1 MHRIQIILSLLVL
14 VALASCRK
22 EENDKPDGS
31 IQLFGIKAGDV
42 NFNLNGTTSQI
53 SINSV
58 FVLSFSS
65 ALDQQSAEESILL
78 KNENQLIELNSSFSS
93 DRKTITLT
101 PITQLEYS
109 TNYQISISNSL
120 KGASNESFP
129 GIEIA
134 FQTQAAGIIMES
146 ITINGL
152 NFRLPQKP
160 NGIDYQEAI
169 IDVLFSEPV
178 KSEDIEQYFSFI
190 PLTDFIVELSE
201 ENKKVTITT
210 TEDFDYYKR
219 YFFTISSGLQA
230 LNGASFQGFSNQFIT
245 GLNPNYKMPSID
257 DEALLTLVQQQTFK
271 YFWDYAHPV
280 SGLSRER
287 YGSGDIVTIGGSGF
301 GLMGIIV
308 GAERGFISR
317 QQAVAHFEKVTSF
330 LAAADRF
337 HGAWPHWLN
346 GTTGNVY
353 PFSTYDDGA
362 DLVETSFL
370 ASGLICVRQ
379 YLDINQAD
387 EEIIITRINN
397 MLDQIEWDWFTR
409 GGLNEL
415 YWHWSPNHNW
425 AMNMKVSGYCEAL
438 ITHFLAA
445 SSVTHP
451 LPASV
456 YHNGWA
462 RNGGII
468 NGNSFYDIL
477 LPVGYNYGG
486 PLFFAHYS
494 FLGLNPQNLSDQ
506 YANYW
511 TQNVNHSL
519 INQKHC
525 IINPKN
531 YLGYSAEC
539 WGLTASDDPSGYKVH
554 EPANDNGT
562 ISPTAAIS
570 SLPYTPEA
578 SMAAIKHF
586 YFILGDK
593 LWGQFGFYDAF
604 NPSESWW
611 ANSYLAIDQGPILVM
626 IENYRTGLCWDLFM
640 SSPEAQR
647 AMEKLGFSR

>member
-1 MHRIQIILSLLVL
+1 
-14 VALASCRK
+14 
-22 EENDKPDGS
+22 
-31 IQLFGIKAGDV
+31 DV
-42 NFNLNGTTSQI
+42 
-53 SINSV
+53 
-58 FVLSFSS
+58 
-65 ALDQQSAEESILL
+65 
-78 KNENQLIELNSSFSS
+78 
-93 DRKTITLT
+93 
-101 PITQLEYS
+101 
-109 TNYQISISNSL
+109 
-120 KGASNESFP
+120 
-129 GIEIA
+129 
-134 FQTQAAGIIMES
+134 
-146 ITINGL
+146 
-152 NFRLPQKP
+152 
-160 NGIDYQEAI
+160 
-169 IDVLFSEPV
+169 
-178 KSEDIEQYFSFI
+178 
-190 PLTDFIVELSE
+190 
-201 ENKKVTITT
+201 
-210 TEDFDYYKR
+210 
-219 YFFTISSGLQA
+219 
-230 LNGASFQGFSNQFIT
+230 
-245 GLNPNYKMPSID
+245 
-257 DEALLTLVQQQTFK
+257 
-271 YFWDYAHPV
+271 
-280 SGLSRER
+280 
-287 YGSGDIVTIGGSGF
+287 VTIGGSGF

-317 QQAVAHFEKVTSF
+317 QQAVAHFEKATSF

-346 GTTGNVY
+346 GVTGNVY

-379 YLDINQAD
+379 YLDINQTE

-415 YWHWSPNHNW
+415 YWHWSPNYNW
-425 AMNMKVSGYCEAL
+425 AMNMKVSGYNEAL

-451 LPASV
+451 VSASV

-511 TQNVNHSL
+511 TQNGNHSL

-539 WGLTASDDPSGYKVH
+539 WGLTASDDPSGYEVH
-554 EPANDNGT
+554 EPVNDNGT

-593 LWGQFGFYDAF
+593 LWGQYGFYDAF

>member
-1 MHRIQIILSLLVL
+1 MNRIQIVFSLLVL
-14 VALASCRK
+14 IALTSCRK
-22 EENDKPDGS
+22 EENDKPGGS

-53 SINSV
+53 PVNSV

-65 ALDQQSAEESILL
+65 ALNQQSAEESILL
-78 KNENQLIELNSSFSS
+78 KSENQIIEINSSFST
-93 DRKTITLT
+93 DVKTMTLS
-101 PITQLEYS
+101 PITQLQYS

-120 KGASNESFP
+120 KGASDESFP
-129 GIEIA
+129 GIKIA

-160 NGIDYQEAI
+160 KGIDYQEAI
-169 IDVLFSEPV
+169 IDVLFTEPV
-178 KSEDIEQYFSFI
+178 KSEDIEQCFSFI
-190 PLTDFIVELSE
+190 PSTDFVVGLSE

-210 TEDFDYYKR
+210 TEDFDYYKK

-287 YGSGDIVTIGGSGF
+287 YGSGDVVTIGGSGF

-317 QQAVAHFEKVTSF
+317 QQAVAHFEKATSF

-346 GTTGNVY
+346 GVTGNVY

-379 YLDINQAD
+379 YLDINQTE

-415 YWHWSPNHNW
+415 YWHWSPNYNW
-425 AMNMKVSGYCEAL
+425 AMNMKVSGYNEAL

-451 LPASV
+451 VSASV

-511 TQNVNHSL
+511 TQNGNHSL

-539 WGLTASDDPSGYKVH
+539 WGLTASDDPSGYEVH
-554 EPANDNGT
+554 EPVNDNGT

-593 LWGQFGFYDAF
+593 LWGQYGFYDAF